1 MLRSVALRSIR
12 SSSTLSM
19 EFKALALS
27 QPADKVLQVD
37 IARPKKL
44 NSMNSDFWVE
54 WEQLFEAI
62 ADDPQVRA
70 VVCSAQGE
78 KMFSAG

>member
-1 MLRSVALRSIR
+1 
-12 SSSTLSM
+12 M
-19 EFKALALS
+19 EFQSLALS
-27 QPADKVLQVD
+27 QPAEKVLQVD

-78 KMFSAG
+78 KMFSAGKLTIYYLLWYFCKTSYA